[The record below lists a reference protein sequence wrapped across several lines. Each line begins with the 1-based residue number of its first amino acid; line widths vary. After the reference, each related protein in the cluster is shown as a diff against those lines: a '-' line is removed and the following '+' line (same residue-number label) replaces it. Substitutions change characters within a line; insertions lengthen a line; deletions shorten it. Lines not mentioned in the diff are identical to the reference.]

1 MEEME
6 EDNNQNEEQFKIE
19 DIEEINPSMM
29 DSIEK
34 MNNVT
39 NSRNYQE
46 NQNYISNEINKD
58 NLNIYNLSDRNY
70 VIDSNNMVSNSNE
83 FNYNNNKNDN
93 NDNNEMNFE
102 IENNIDKNNLNI
114 NIDSNNIID
123 RNDIINDNIMD
134 NNIIESNNNNI
145 KNENIDIEMETDK
158 FDNNNFINDDNIN
171 NKVEEGPINLIEFHK
186 NNFVLN
192 EKALN
197 ILRTIKEDLIIVSIV
212 GKARTGKSYLMNL
225 LLNNSNSKYPGNGFE
240 ISSKLNSC
248 TRGIWLWDTPRQ
260 KPNSSSK
267 IIFIDSEG
275 TNSIDLS
282 TKIYDSKIFALIV
295 LISSLFIYNTNGN
308 IDEKSIND
316 LALAAHLSN
325 IVATNTIEDKDLI
338 INELAPKFIWVL
350 RDFSLDKIDPE
361 TGEEIS
367 SNEYLELCLRNKNSK
382 NSMENNLIRENII
395 KYFKERECI
404 TLPRPVDE
412 ESDLHKLNE
421 IPFCKLKPNFREEFL
436 NLKKIIYEKAKIK
449 KIGSKK
455 INGLILVELL
465 VSFINSLNSKIIP
478 NINSAIDNIIINEI
492 EKSYDNSIKLW
503 KENFIKIKDN
513 NNEKGKIAKDLY
525 ELKYKAMTE
534 YNTVINEN
542 REIKYNNQYL
552 EIFNNNKNKLENE
565 IQNDINKICIIIS
578 NKRKSLLNSILNKNN
593 LDNNRKDLIIN
604 KENENY
610 LNFINDLKI
619 NCNEL
624 DDEKALEVI
633 IDKDV
638 ENNNL
643 IKEIK
648 NDVNKNYENKINEIE
663 GEIKENELYLKT
675 YDITKFNNINE
686 TLNHR
691 FELLNEEL
699 DKNQKEL
706 FGLIGKYTKLVEKRD
721 KMLSI
726 NLQKRREPNLTL
738 LRSQNF
744 QNGFCGITV
753 ESNEKGCGCQLG
765 EFCSIF

>member
-610 LNFINDLKI
+610 LKFINDLKI

-721 KMLSI
+721 KMMSSNI
-726 NLQKRREPNLTL
+726 QKRREPNLAL

>member
-1 MEEME
+1 ME

-449 KIGSKK
+449 KIGSQK

-513 NNEKGKIAKDLY
+513 NNEKGKIVKDLY

-675 YDITKFNNINE
+675 YDITQFNNINE

>member
-1 MEEME
+1 ME

-295 LISSLFIYNTNGN
+295 LISSLFIYNINGN

-633 IDKDV
+633 IDKDI

>member
-1 MEEME
+1 ME

>member
-1 MEEME
+1 ME

-633 IDKDV
+633 IDKDI